1 MTGQEPATSFISLD
15 GQPIDL
21 ESTLFSGQSF
31 RWRNQDEWYEG
42 VISGHIVRVRE
53 VEGGIAFA
61 TADDE
66 MAVSESRLRDYF
78 SLDIDLYEVYSALSR
93 DGGLGQAFDRYRGM
107 RILRQDPWETTLS
120 FLCAQNSN
128 VPRITRN
135 VEDMCRAFGR
145 PISLG
150 GNTRFTYPAPDA
162 LVEAGERAL
171 RDLGLGYR
179 ARYIVSAAERVARG
193 GIDLPTLRDASYED
207 ALDALMTLDG
217 VGDKVA
223 NCIMLFC
230 MDKPEAFPVD
240 THIRQILRER
250 YPRARRVKSSDICR
264 VRAWAQEH
272 FAPFAGYANH
282 YLFHS
287 RRLEGRGVRRLVDIK
302 M

>member
-1 MTGQEPATSFISLD
+1 MAEAVTTKEPQVRFLPLN
-15 GQPIDL
+15 GQPFDL
-21 ESTLFSGQSF
+21 ESTLFSGQVF
-31 RWRNQDEWYEG
+31 RWRKQGEWYEG
-42 VISGHIVRVRE
+42 VVFGRIVRVRE
-53 VEGGIAFA
+53 VDDGIAFA
-61 TADDE
+61 TTDDD
-66 MAVSESRLRDYF
+66 AGVTESRLRDYF
-78 SLDIDLYEVYSALSR
+78 SLDADLCEVYSVLSH
-93 DGGLGQAFDRYRGM
+93 DEGLREAFDRYHGM

-128 VPRITRN
+128 VLRITRN
-135 VEDMCRAFGR
+135 VEDMCRSFGR

-150 GNTRFTYPAPDA
+150 GKTRHTYPTPNA
-162 LVEAGERAL
+162 LAEAGEQAL

-193 GIDLPTLRDASYED
+193 GIDIMALRDASYDD
-207 ALDALMTLDG
+207 ALGALMTLEG

-250 YPRARRVKSSDICR
+250 YPRARRVKSSDIRR
-264 VRAWAQEH
+264 VRAWAQEY

-287 RRLEGRGVRRLVDIK
+287 RRLEGRS
-302 M
+302 

>member
-1 MTGQEPATSFISLD
+1 MVEEVTIQEPQVRFLPLD
-15 GQPIDL
+15 GQPFDL
-21 ESTLFSGQSF
+21 ESSLFSGQAF
-31 RWRNQDEWYEG
+31 RWRKKDKWYEG
-42 VISGHIVRVRE
+42 VIFGRIVRVRE

-61 TADDE
+61 TADDDADE
-66 MAVSESRLRDYF
+66 SPSRLRDYF
-78 SLDIDLYEVYSALSR
+78 SLDLDLGEVYSTLSR
-93 DGGLGQAFDRYRGM
+93 DEDLRESFDRYRGM

-128 VPRITRN
+128 VLRITRN
-135 VEDMCRAFGR
+135 VEDMCRSFGR
-145 PISLG
+145 PVSFG
-150 GNTRFTYPAPDA
+150 GNTRHTYPTPDA
-162 LVEAGERAL
+162 LVAAGEQAL

-193 GIDLPTLRDASYED
+193 GIDLMALRDASYDD
-207 ALDALMTLDG
+207 ALDALTTLEG

-230 MDKPEAFPVD
+230 MDKPQAFPVD

-250 YPRARRVKSSDICR
+250 YPRARRVKSSDIRR

-272 FAPFAGYANH
+272 FSPYAGYANH

-287 RRLEGRGVRRLVDIK
+287 RRLEGRS
-302 M
+302 

>member
-1 MTGQEPATSFISLD
+1 MTQGQRAGLLLLD
-15 GQPIDL
+15 GQPFDL
-21 ESTLFSGQSF
+21 ESTLFSGQVF
-31 RWRNQDEWYEG
+31 RWRKIDEWYEG
-42 VISGHIVRVRE
+42 VIFGRIVRVRE

-61 TADDE
+61 TADDDAG
-66 MAVSESRLRDYF
+66 MPESRLRDYF
-78 SLDIDLYEVYSALSR
+78 SLDDDLHEVYSALSH
-93 DGGLGQAFDRYRGM
+93 DEGLREAFDRYRGM

-128 VPRITRN
+128 VLRITRN

-145 PISLG
+145 PLSLEG
-150 GNTRFTYPAPDA
+150 STRYTYPTPHA
-162 LVEAGERAL
+162 LAEAGEQAL

-179 ARYIVSAAERVARG
+179 ARYIVSAAERVAKG
-193 GIDLPTLRDASYED
+193 EIDLVALRDATYAD
-207 ALDALMTLDG
+207 ALEALMTFDG

-250 YPRARRVKSSDICR
+250 YPRARRVKSSDIRR
-264 VRAWAQEH
+264 VRVWAQEH

-287 RRLEGRGVRRLVDIK
+287 RRLEGRS
-302 M
+302 

>member
-1 MTGQEPATSFISLD
+1 MTQGQRAGLLPLD
-15 GQPIDL
+15 GQPFDL
-21 ESTLFSGQSF
+21 ESTLFSGQVF
-31 RWRNQDEWYEG
+31 RWRKIDEWYEG
-42 VISGHIVRVRE
+42 VIFGRIVRVRE

-61 TADDE
+61 TAGDNVDVT
-66 MAVSESRLRDYF
+66 ASRLQDYF
-78 SLDIDLYEVYSALSR
+78 SLDDDLHEVYSTLSH
-93 DGGLGQAFDRYRGM
+93 DEGLREAFDRYRGM

-128 VPRITRN
+128 VLRITRN

-145 PISLG
+145 PLSLEG
-150 GNTRFTYPAPDA
+150 STRYTYPTPNA
-162 LVEAGERAL
+162 LTEAGEQAL

-179 ARYIVSAAERVARG
+179 ARYIVSTAERVAKG
-193 GIDLPTLRDASYED
+193 EIDLVALRDATYAD
-207 ALDALMTLDG
+207 ALEALMTFDG

-250 YPRARRVKSSDICR
+250 YPRARRVKSSDIRR

-287 RRLEGRGVRRLVDIK
+287 RRLEGK
-302 M
+302 S